1 MTLDNYMN
9 ITYKNCEM
17 KNKCTDVPAD
27 LVNMGRFWGRWGRE
41 KVREA
46 KRVDSEERSF
56 LSALF
61 SVPPLPSKI
70 FSPLTPKEGHTHF
83 LNVRHF

>member
-27 LVNMGRFWGRWGRE
+27 LVNMGTIQQKSITETSCAIHWTKSG
-41 KVREA
+41 
-46 KRVDSEERSF
+46 
-56 LSALF
+56 
-61 SVPPLPSKI
+61 
-70 FSPLTPKEGHTHF
+70 
-83 LNVRHF
+83 

>member
-27 LVNMGRFWGRWGRE
+27 LVNMGRFWWRWGRE

-46 KRVDSEERSF
+46 KRRDSEERSF

-61 SVPPLPSKI
+61 SVPPLSSKI
-70 FSPLTPKEGHTHF
+70 FSPLIP
-83 LNVRHF
+83 

>member
-17 KNKCTDVPAD
+17 KNKCTDDPAD

-46 KRVDSEERSF
+46 KRGDS
-56 LSALF
+56 
-61 SVPPLPSKI
+61 
-70 FSPLTPKEGHTHF
+70 
-83 LNVRHF
+83 

>member
-27 LVNMGRFWGRWGRE
+27 LVNMGRF
-41 KVREA
+41 
-46 KRVDSEERSF
+46 
-56 LSALF
+56 
-61 SVPPLPSKI
+61 
-70 FSPLTPKEGHTHF
+70 
-83 LNVRHF
+83 

>member
-41 KVREA
+41 KFREA
-46 KRVDSEERSF
+46 KRGDSEERSF

-61 SVPPLPSKI
+61 SVPPLLSKI
-70 FSPLTPKEGHTHF
+70 FSPLTP
-83 LNVRHF
+83 